1 MGKGKKAL
9 LAFVFLPLLTN
20 GMERQVQIFRVFIC
34 FLVYLMEFQLVKAKR
49 RNLIPFEL
57 ILVVKHGNYLYLLR
71 HREKRSSDA
80 SSVFTFI
87 SRFDHSSM
95 TRNSGKNTERTSK
108 KPQNAQAHQCGAFP
122 RGNPERQRTISWP
135 LFRDS
140 MHTPL
145 MEKLIEASQG

>member
-20 GMERQVQIFRVFIC
+20 GMERKVQILSKVFIC

-49 RNLIPFEL
+49 SRNLIPFEL

-95 TRNSGKNTERTSK
+95 TRNSGKNTLNERVK
-108 KPQNAQAHQCGAFP
+108 NHQHISGAFP

-140 MHTPL
+140 MHIQL

>member
-20 GMERQVQIFRVFIC
+20 GMERQVQILSKVFIC

-49 RNLIPFEL
+49 SRNLIPFEL

-71 HREKRSSDA
+71 HIEKRSSDA

-95 TRNSGKNTERTSK
+95 TRNSGKNTLNERVK
-108 KPQNAQAHQCGAFP
+108 NHQHISGAFP
-122 RGNPERQRTISWP
+122 RGNPERQRTIS
-135 LFRDS
+135 
-140 MHTPL
+140 
-145 MEKLIEASQG
+145 

>member
-9 LAFVFLPLLTN
+9 LAFVFLPLTN

-108 KPQNAQAHQCGAFP
+108 KPQNAQAVEHFLAEIQKDKGQLVDPFFAIQC
-122 RGNPERQRTISWP
+122 T
-135 LFRDS
+135 L
-140 MHTPL
+140 H
-145 MEKLIEASQG
+145 